1 MIQAMSCYFDSK
13 AVLRES
19 ICYIQ
24 GVTPKKQIAGV
35 IWTEMCF
42 VLKSLFLI
50 LHKLSILPS
59 KLLGEQQ
66 EKAER
71 RY

>member
-1 MIQAMSCYFDSK
+1 MGKMILGVSFSHPTTMIQAMSCYFDSK

-35 IWTEMCF
+35 I
-42 VLKSLFLI
+42 
-50 LHKLSILPS
+50 
-59 KLLGEQQ
+59 
-66 EKAER
+66 
-71 RY
+71 

>member
-1 MIQAMSCYFDSK
+1 
-13 AVLRES
+13 
-19 ICYIQ
+19 
-24 GVTPKKQIAGV
+24 V